1 MSTVTDTPTQNSTQT
16 RELQVRLDPAGKP
29 LAIRHDGRIWLV
41 DPDTESRHW
50 FGRDAWW
57 DTRRTAP
64 VGSGDLVS
72 IEYWQVQV
80 RSGTH
85 STLRTA
91 TLRREP
97 LSSHWLLESLS
108 DADETTEN

>member
-1 MSTVTDTPTQNSTQT
+1 MTTTVEAPTRAND
-16 RELQVRLDPAGKP
+16 LQVRTDPAGRP

-41 DPDTESRHW
+41 DPDTESQHW

-57 DTRRTAP
+57 DTRRTAA

-85 STLRTA
+85 SALRTA

-97 LSSHWLLESLS
+97 LSPHWLLENIS
-108 DADETTEN
+108 DADETAEEE

>member
-1 MSTVTDTPTQNSTQT
+1 MTTTIEAPARNND
-16 RELQVRLDPAGKP
+16 LQVRLDAAGKP

-41 DPDTESRHW
+41 DPATESRHW
-50 FGRDAWW
+50 YGRDAWW

-72 IEYWQVQV
+72 TEYWQVQV

-85 STLRTA
+85 SALRTA

-97 LSSHWLLESLS
+97 LSTHWLLENIS
-108 DADETTEN
+108 DADETTED

>member
-1 MSTVTDTPTQNSTQT
+1 MTTTIEVPTRNND
-16 RELQVRLDPAGKP
+16 LQVRTGPAGKP
-29 LAIRHDGRIWLV
+29 LAIRHDGQIWLV
-41 DPDTESRHW
+41 DPDTESQHW

-57 DTRRTAP
+57 DTRRTAA

-72 IEYWQVQV
+72 IEFWRLQI

-85 STLRTA
+85 SELRTV

-97 LSSHWLLESLS
+97 LSTHWVLESIS
-108 DADETTEN
+108 DADETTEEG

>member
-1 MSTVTDTPTQNSTQT
+1 MSTITEAPARTIT
-16 RELQVRLDPAGKP
+16 LQVRTDAAGKP

-41 DPDTESRHW
+41 DPDTDSQHW

-57 DTRRTAP
+57 NTRRTAA

-80 RSGTH
+80 RLGSN
-85 STLRTA
+85 SALRTF
-91 TLRREP
+91 TLRRNP
-97 LSSHWLLESLS
+97 LSTQWLLESIS
-108 DADETTEN
+108 D

>member
-1 MSTVTDTPTQNSTQT
+1 LLRNRVGAPQTHDT
-16 RELQVRLDPAGKP
+16 LIRLDAAGKP
-29 LAIRHDGRIWLV
+29 HAIRHDGRIWLV

-57 DTRRTAP
+57 DTRRTAA

-85 STLRTA
+85 TALRTA

-97 LSSHWLLESLS
+97 LAAQWLLESIN
-108 DADETTEN
+108 DAHETSEEE